1 MRGRK
6 TYPFIFTISLLLLLG
21 AALNSCS
28 TKKNTWTRRAYH
40 NLTCHYNVFWNGL
53 MSMQEGKQNQQ
64 DKVKDNYKTILR
76 VYNYGTKADAKS
88 LFPKMDRTIEKSS
101 IAIQKHSMY
110 YGRKEQVKWVSE
122 SYLLMGIAH
131 FYKQD
136 YISARRVFDYVYK
149 EYNYY
154 PIQYEGLL
162 WLAKT
167 YIQMKRP
174 AKAEATLNL
183 LTSKTDDEDFPSKV
197 YRELPLVQADLYLSQ
212 QNYTAAYPFLER
224 ALEISKDKYYI
235 NRVLFILGQ
244 INQKDGDF
252 KRATYYYDKLIKRN
266 PPSELAF
273 NARLNMAESY
283 DSESG
288 NSKSI
293 TRLLMKMAKESKNE
307 EFLDQIYYALAD
319 VAKKDHNDT
328 LAIKYL
334 RKSVAASTNNNF
346 QKATSAL
353 EVANIYFD
361 RTEYKM
367 AGLYF
372 DTAVSVLPTDFPNYE
387 KIKEKA
393 KILTSVVAK
402 HQTIKEQDSL
412 QHLAKMSDTDKYAVI
427 DAVIEKYR
435 IAEEERIKREEE
447 EKEAKEAERIAS
459 ENRSNFGGMGGRGG
473 PGGPPSLGGGNGKWY
488 FYNPTALSRGYSV
501 FVQNWGKRKL
511 EDNWRISDK
520 RQMISPYGEA
530 EEEVAADSVSSD
542 TAQVAGSKVTPY
554 DRDYYLAGL
563 PKSEEDFKASD
574 DTIIEAYYKLGSL
587 YKESLHD
594 TTNAISIYQQFIQ
607 RYTGN
612 KYELKVWF
620 ALYQLYSQQHD
631 TANVAKYKN
640 LILSN
645 YPDSN
650 YAKVIIDPDY
660 FVKQAEKKGQ
670 IVKLYERTYKAFERE
685 QYFRVLTNANKAIE
699 EYSDNT
705 IIIPRFM
712 YLRAIALGKIT
723 TVDSMYTEMKAL
735 VTKFPQSEVTP
746 MAKDILKT
754 LRAEYGFDG
763 GDKSN
768 DKEVKKKVYKYKI
781 GDNTSFLVILAVNGS
796 KVKVNPLKI
805 RLSDFNKKY
814 FRLRKLRIKS
824 LQLDNQ
830 RVLITIGNFKNKNDA
845 ANYYNALRNDEYV
858 LSGFDKQDY
867 SVFPI
872 STQNYPIMYRDKD
885 VKGYLKFMDEN
896 LKLEDQ

>member
-1 MRGRK
+1 MIGKK
-6 TYPFIFTISLLLLLG
+6 TYPFIFSITLLLLLG
-21 AALNSCS
+21 AAFNSCS

-64 DKVKDNYKTILR
+64 EKVKDNYKTILQ
-76 VYNYGTKADAKS
+76 VYNYGTKEDAKS

-110 YGRKEQVKWVSE
+110 FGRKEQVKWVPE

-136 YISARRVFDYVYK
+136 YISARRVFDYIYK
-149 EYNYY
+149 EYKDS

-167 YIQMKRP
+167 YIQMNRA
-174 AKAEATLNL
+174 AKAEASLNL
-183 LTSKTDDEDFPSKV
+183 LASKMDDDDFPVKV

-212 QNYTAAYPFLER
+212 QNYAAAYPFLER
-224 ALEISKDKYYI
+224 ALEINKDRYYI

-252 KRATYYYDKLIKRN
+252 KRATYYYNKLIKRN
-266 PPSELAF
+266 PPYELAF
-273 NARLNMAESY
+273 NARLNMAKCY
-283 DSESG
+283 DAESG
-288 NSKSI
+288 NSKAI
-293 TRLLMKMAKESKNE
+293 TRLLMKMTKESKNK
-307 EFLDQIYYALAD
+307 EFLDQIYFALAD

-328 LAIKYL
+328 LAINYL

-361 RTEYKM
+361 KSEYKM

-372 DTAVSVLPTDFPNYE
+372 DTAVSVLPTDFPNYN

-393 KILTSVVAK
+393 QILTSVVTQY
-402 HQTIKEQDSL
+402 QTIKEQDSL
-412 QHLAKMSDTDKYAVI
+412 QHLAKMSDADKYAVI

-435 IAEEERIKREEE
+435 IAEEERKKREEE
-447 EKEAKEAERIAS
+447 EREAKEAERIES
-459 ENRSNFGGMGGRGG
+459 QYRNNFGGMGGRGG

-488 FYNPTALSRGYSV
+488 FYNPTALSRGYSA

-511 EDNWRISDK
+511 EDNWRLSDK
-520 RQMISPYGEA
+520 RQMISVAGED
-530 EEEVAADSVSSD
+530 EEEAATDSVASD
-542 TAQVAGSKVTPY
+542 TSRVASSKATPY
-554 DRDYYLAGL
+554 DRAYYLDGL
-563 PKSEEDFKASD
+563 PKTDEDFKASD
-574 DTIIEAYYKLGSL
+574 DKIIEAYYKLGSL

-594 TTNAISIYQQFIQ
+594 TASAIQTYQQFIQ
-607 RYTGN
+607 RFPDN
-612 KYELKVWF
+612 KYRLEVWF
-620 ALYQLYSQQHD
+620 ALYQLYDGEHD
-631 TANVAKYKN
+631 SSNVAKYKS

-645 YPDSN
+645 YPDSD

-660 FVKQAEKKGQ
+660 FAKQAEKKNR
-670 IVKLYERTYKAFERE
+670 IVKFYERTYNAYKNE
-685 QYFRVLTNANKAIE
+685 QYFRVLAYANKAIE
-699 EYSDNT
+699 QYSDNT
-705 IIIPRFM
+705 AMLPRFL
-712 YLRAIALGKIT
+712 YLKAIALGKIT
-723 TVDSMYTEMKAL
+723 TADSMYSEMKAL

-746 MAKDILKT
+746 MAKDVLKT
-754 LRAEYGFDG
+754 LRADYGFDG
-763 GDKSN
+763 GDKGN
-768 DKEVKKKVYKYKI
+768 GKDIEVKKASKYKI
-781 GDNTSFLVILAVNGS
+781 GDDIPFLVILSVNGNT
-796 KVKVNPLKI
+796 VKVNPLKI

-858 LSGFDKQDY
+858 LSGLDKHDY

-872 STQNYPIMYRDKD
+872 SIQNYPIMYRDKD

-896 LKLEDQ
+896 LNISD